1 MTIPA
6 IAPVTGVTGT
16 GYIAPVQGPAATDG
30 SAFGAS
36 LTGAVDNLQ
45 SLQSTSKSL
54 AVQAVTGNLTDIHTA
69 TLAATRAQVTLELVS
84 AIRNK
89 GVDGFNEIM
98 RMQA

>member
-1 MTIPA
+1 MSIPA
-6 IAPVTGVTGT
+6 IAPVSGVAGT
-16 GYIAPVQGPAATDG
+16 GYLPSMQAPGATDG
-30 SAFGAS
+30 SSFAGS
-36 LTGAVDNLQ
+36 LTGAVGNLQ
-45 SLQSTSKSL
+45 SLQTNSESL
-54 AVQAVTGNLTDIHTA
+54 AVRAVTGDLTDIHAA